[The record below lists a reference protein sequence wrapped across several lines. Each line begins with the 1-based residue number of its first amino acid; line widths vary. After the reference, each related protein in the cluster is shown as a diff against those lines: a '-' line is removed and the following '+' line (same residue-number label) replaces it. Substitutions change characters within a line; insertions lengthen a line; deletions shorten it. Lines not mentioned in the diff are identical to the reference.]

1 MVSAK
6 RSMVRSSIEL
16 VDYFPLTVVFEKDT
30 DVSRHVVLECS
41 DTGCLEFVLDWE
53 TGRLMKVILVLCRE
67 YEERTGR
74 VPVPEVDESVL
85 FFDMPKVTECDDF
98 SLVLYDDGVELR
110 LIDKDVAR
118 WLRSGQVSIGMS
130 DDGGIAVVAV
140 LEMAAQELNH
150 LRTEIALESDE
161 GQCH

>member
-30 DVSRHVVLECS
+30 DVSRHVVFEHS
-41 DTGCLEFVLDWE
+41 DTGCLELVLDWE
-53 TGRLMKVILVLCRE
+53 SGRLMKVILVLCRE

-98 SLVLYDDGVELR
+98 SLVIYDDGVELR
-110 LIDKDVAR
+110 LIDKDVVR
-118 WLRSGQVSIGMS
+118 WFRSGQVSLGMS

-140 LEMAAQELNH
+140 LKMSAQELNH
-150 LRTEIALESDE
+150 LRTEIAFESDE
-161 GQCH
+161 S